1 MVDVKHT
8 SNVIIE
14 ERSSSS
20 KKVNKK
26 KKKLENDWYDHY
38 NLWVHMFKY
47 HLIV

>member
-1 MVDVKHT
+1 VILLVVEILNLMVDVKHT

-26 KKKLENDWYDHY
+26 KKKLEND
-38 NLWVHMFKY
+38 
-47 HLIV
+47 